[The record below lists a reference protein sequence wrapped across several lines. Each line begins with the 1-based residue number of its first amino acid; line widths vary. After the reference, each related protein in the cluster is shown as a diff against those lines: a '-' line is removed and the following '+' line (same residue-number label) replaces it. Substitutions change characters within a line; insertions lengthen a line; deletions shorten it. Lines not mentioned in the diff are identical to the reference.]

1 MRLSKESKAF
11 FFEKKKQTSTLT
23 PFQML
28 DFVGIIT
35 TAAKSERTKSFLL
48 LFFKKEGL
56 ASFLSSALLGVIAAA
71 ALPPF
76 TLPPLLLI
84 AIPGLLALIGAA
96 PTLRSAALRGLVFGF
111 SLSIAGLYWVT
122 FAVMVMAREFWWAVP
137 IVVPLLS
144 FVLGL
149 FIAVPCALAWLV
161 PAGWR
166 RLCVLAGFWVLG
178 DIAREF
184 VMSGFPWNQLGSV
197 WEMPGWLGLVF
208 IQPAAWVGIGG
219 LTLGTLLLAG
229 CVTLGRR
236 GVPAG
241 AGLLVAWVV
250 AGAAHLQEAAPASGV
265 TAVIVQ
271 GNVSEQDHRDHGT
284 ERAWAERV
292 FDRYL
297 ALTRQGVRQAGSGR
311 VMVVWPETASPYA
324 LAQDSGARQ
333 AIADAAGP
341 ALVTLAGTERFESA
355 TVAHNSLVAVAPDAH
370 VAGVY
375 DKAHLVPFGEYFPV
389 YANFILGEQG
399 FVAGPGVRT
408 LHLAGLP
415 AMGPLICYEAI
426 FPAQVVASGDRPAM
440 LVNITNDAWF
450 GDSAGPR
457 QHLAAARM
465 RTVEE
470 GLPMIRAANTGIS
483 TIIDAHGRMVGRLGL
498 NRQGVL
504 VLPVPGALPPT
515 LASRLGL
522 WAPGLLAAFLAAL
535 GTGAGFVTADMY
547 KKLDFKSEKRKLG

>member
-1 MRLSKESKAF
+1 MFFLKRLQGKRAY
-11 FFEKKKQTSTLT
+11 L
-23 PFQML
+23 
-28 DFVGIIT
+28 
-35 TAAKSERTKSFLL
+35 AA
-48 LFFKKEGL
+48 
-56 ASFLSSALLGVIAAA
+56 ALLGATAAG

-84 AIPGLLALIGAA
+84 AIPGLLALIEGAPNA
-96 PTLRSAALRGLVFGF
+96 RAAGLRGLMFGF
-111 SLSIAGLYWVT
+111 ALSIAGLYWVT

-149 FIAVPCALAWLV
+149 FVAVPSLVARLV

-166 RLCVLAGFWVLG
+166 RLAVLAGLWVLG

-197 WEMPGWLGLVF
+197 WEMPGWLGLAM

-219 LTLGTLLLAG
+219 LTLGTVLVAG

-236 GVPAG
+236 GVLAG
-241 AGLLVAWVV
+241 AGVLVLWLG
-250 AGAAHLQEAAPASGV
+250 AGAWHLQEAAPASGI
-265 TAVIVQ
+265 TAVIAQ
-271 GNVSEQDHRDHGT
+271 GNVSEQDHRDHGG

-297 ALTRQGVRQAGSGR
+297 ALTRAGVRQAGDGR
-311 VMVVWPETASPYA
+311 ILVVWPETASPYA
-324 LAQDSGARQ
+324 LAQDLPARQ
-333 AIADAAGP
+333 AIADASGR
-341 ALVTLAGTERFESA
+341 ALMTLAGTERFESP
-355 TVAHNSLVAVAPDAH
+355 TVAHNSLVAVAPDASL
-370 VAGVY
+370 AGVY

-399 FVAGPGVRT
+399 FVAGPGLRT
-408 LHLAGLP
+408 MHLAGLG
-415 AMGPLICYEAI
+415 AVGPLICYEAI
-426 FPAQVVASGDRPAM
+426 FPAQVVERRDRPSL

-470 GLPMIRAANTGIS
+470 GLPMVRAANTGIS
-483 TIIDAHGRMVGRLGL
+483 TVIDAHGRMLGSLGL

-504 VLPVPGALPPT
+504 VLPVPGPFPT
-515 LASRLGL
+515 TLFARFGL
-522 WAPGLLAAFLAAL
+522 WAPGCLSGLLVLTALLAEVVNAF
-535 GTGAGFVTADMY
+535 TF
-547 KKLDFKSEKRKLG
+547 KKRDYTSEKRKLC

>member
-1 MRLSKESKAF
+1 M
-11 FFEKKKQTSTLT
+11 
-23 PFQML
+23 
-28 DFVGIIT
+28 
-35 TAAKSERTKSFLL
+35 SFLERL
-48 LFFKKEGL
+48 RGRQAYL
-56 ASFLSSALLGVIAAA
+56 AAAILGVIAAG

-76 TLPPLLLI
+76 TLPPLLLV
-84 AIPGLLALIGAA
+84 AIPGLLALIGGAPSAWAA
-96 PTLRSAALRGLVFGF
+96 GLRGLVFGF
-111 SLSIAGLYWVT
+111 ALSIAGLYWVT
-122 FAVMVMAREFWWAVP
+122 YAVMVMAREFWWAVP

-149 FIAVPCALAWLV
+149 FVAVPCAAARLV
-161 PAGWR
+161 PAGWQ
-166 RLCVLAGFWVLG
+166 RLCLLAGLWVLG

-197 WEMPGWLGLVF
+197 WEMPGWLGLAM

-219 LTLGTLLLAG
+219 LTLATLLAAG

-236 GVPAG
+236 GVVCGAVLLAAWLGAG
-241 AGLLVAWVV
+241 AW
-250 AGAAHLQEAAPASGV
+250 HLGEEVPQSGI
-265 TAVIVQ
+265 TAVIAQ
-271 GNVSEQDHRDHGT
+271 GNVSEQEHRDHGT

-297 ALTRQGVRQAGSGR
+297 ALTREGVRQAGGGR
-311 VMVVWPETASPYA
+311 LVVVWPETASPYA
-324 LAQDSGARQ
+324 LAQDSPARQ

-341 ALVTLAGTERFESA
+341 ALMTLAGTERFESP
-355 TVAHNSLVAVAPDAH
+355 TVAHNSLVAVAPDAS

-399 FVAGPGVRT
+399 FVAGPGLRT
-408 LHLAGLP
+408 LHLAGLG
-415 AMGPLICYEAI
+415 AVGPLICYEAI
-426 FPAQVVASGDRPAM
+426 FPAQVVAKADRPSM

-470 GLPMIRAANTGIS
+470 GLPMVRAANTGVS
-483 TIIDAHGRMVGRLGL
+483 TVIDAHGRMVGRLEL

-504 VLPVPGALPPT
+504 DLPVPGALPPT
-515 LASRLGL
+515 LFARFGL
-522 WAPGLLAAFLAAL
+522 FVPGLLAGISAAVSLAVAF
-535 GTGAGFVTADMY
+535 VNQRVY
-547 KKLDFKSEKRKLG
+547 KKGDYACEKRKLC

>member
-1 MRLSKESKAF
+1 M
-11 FFEKKKQTSTLT
+11 
-23 PFQML
+23 
-28 DFVGIIT
+28 
-35 TAAKSERTKSFLL
+35 SFLIRL
-48 LFFKKEGL
+48 QGKRAYL
-56 ASFLSSALLGVIAAA
+56 AAALLGVIAAG

-84 AIPGLLALIGAA
+84 AIPGLLALIGGAPNARAA
-96 PTLRSAALRGLVFGF
+96 GLRGLMFGF
-111 SLSIAGLYWVT
+111 ALSIAGLYWVT

-149 FIAVPCALAWLV
+149 FVAVPCLVARLV

-166 RLCVLAGFWVLG
+166 RLGVLAGLWVLG

-197 WEMPGWLGLVF
+197 WEMPGWLGLAM

-219 LTLGTLLLAG
+219 LTLATVLVAG

-236 GVPAG
+236 GLLAGVALLLVWLGAG
-241 AGLLVAWVV
+241 AW
-250 AGAAHLQEAAPASGV
+250 HLQEQVAGSGI

-271 GNVSEQDHRDHGT
+271 GNVSEQDHRDHGG

-297 ALTRQGVRQAGSGR
+297 ALTRQGVRRAGGGR
-311 VMVVWPETASPYA
+311 IVVVWPETASPFA
-324 LAQDSGARQ
+324 LAQDQPARQ

-341 ALVTLAGTERFESA
+341 ALMTLAGTERFESP
-355 TVAHNSLVAVAPDAH
+355 TVAHNSLVAVAPDGS

-399 FVAGPGVRT
+399 FVAGPGLRT
-408 LHLAGLP
+408 MHLAGLG
-415 AMGPLICYEAI
+415 AVGPLICYEAI
-426 FPAQVVASGDRPAM
+426 FPAQVVEKGDRPGM

-470 GLPMIRAANTGIS
+470 GLPMVRAANTGIS
-483 TIIDAHGRMVGRLGL
+483 TVMDAHGRMVGNLGL
-498 NRQGVL
+498 NTQGVL
-504 VLPVPGALPPT
+504 VLPVPGPLAPT
-515 LASRLGL
+515 LFSRLGL
-522 WAPGLLAAFLAAL
+522 WSPGILAGLVALAGLLAKLVNVK
-535 GTGAGFVTADMY
+535 TY
-547 KKLDFKSEKRKLG
+547 KKRYYTSEKRKLC